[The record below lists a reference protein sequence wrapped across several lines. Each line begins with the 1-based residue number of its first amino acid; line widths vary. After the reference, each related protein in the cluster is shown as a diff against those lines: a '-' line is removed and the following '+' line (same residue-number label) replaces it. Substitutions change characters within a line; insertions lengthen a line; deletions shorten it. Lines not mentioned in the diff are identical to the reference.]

1 MVGMF
6 VVFAMF
12 KVEWMKLRIDPG
24 FAGFGGLTFADIYA
38 ANDAT
43 ERQAA

>member
-12 KVEWMKLRIDPG
+12 KVGWVKLGIGPG

-43 ERQAA
+43 ERQVA